1 VSVLSGPRE
10 MGSYRSK
17 GSSQPDEFVED
28 GKTWKLQRHVSF
40 VDCPGIDNVVTPCG
54 KSASIMCT
62 ICV

>member
-1 VSVLSGPRE
+1 

-54 KSASIMCT
+54 KSASMMCT